1 MKPIDDIIK
10 NFDWEKVHEYMT
22 HVNWQWFKSNAV
34 PTIEEMQQEV
44 RRMYRDAKEKKLR
57 FISTGGFTLFRNDHE
72 YWLLF
77 AVTDWI
83 TERKPMKKIAEK

>member
-1 MKPIDDIIK
+1 MKPIDDIIR

-22 HVNWQWFKSNAV
+22 RIDWKWYRNSTHRV
-34 PTIEEMQQEV
+34 PTIDEMQQEI

-57 FISTGGFTLFRNDHE
+57 FISTGGFTLFRNDYE

-83 TERKPMKKIAEK
+83 AERKSAKE